1 MAYHPDVRPDDLAFT
16 LAHGR
21 TEFAVRAALRAG
33 SVADL
38 RQQLAA
44 LADGAPPALDP
55 AAAAWVAGGRL
66 DLAAIGDCSH
76 AMRVPLPGH
85 PLFRERHWVDARPAP
100 PAGSAG
106 PAGPA
111 RPADDGAAL
120 ADRVRDVLARTLDA
134 PDLGP
139 DDDFY
144 DLGLDSMRAVE
155 VVTLLRDTTGL
166 PLAFEEFDGLR
177 TLSELTDHLRAKLTP
192 VTAAPVAAPAA
203 RTTSVDGHRH
213 LLTRIRA
220 GSAPG
225 NVFFLPPAGGTTAAY
240 IDLSRHLSDPRTL
253 WALSHP
259 TGQADGAGTIREL
272 ARLYTGLVRD
282 QQPTGPYVL
291 AGYSFGGS
299 VAFEMAAELE
309 RDGHAVERVVMLD
322 SHPPEAYLGGSADT
336 RAFLAAFPVLVGE
349 ILPGA
354 RRSGP
359 TGPASLEEIVESLG
373 DASWSAAMKA
383 ELVRF
388 FHVWQANHE
397 ALKRWLPDRPLAADI
412 VVLTAQEQENQDIMS
427 LLDIRPT
434 ERKLWA
440 QHTSGQ
446 VVVLPV
452 PGDHYSMLRSPENLP
467 HLGRAVD
474 QALRLPTT

>member
-1 MAYHPDVRPDDLAFT
+1 
-16 LAHGR
+16 
-21 TEFAVRAALRAG
+21 
-33 SVADL
+33 
-38 RQQLAA
+38 
-44 LADGAPPALDP
+44 LADG
-55 AAAAWVAGGRL
+55 
-66 DLAAIGDCSH
+66 
-76 AMRVPLPGH
+76 
-85 PLFRERHWVDARPAP
+85 
-100 PAGSAG
+100 
-106 PAGPA
+106 
-111 RPADDGAAL
+111 
-120 ADRVRDVLARTLDA
+120 VRDVIARTLDA
-134 PDLGP
+134 PELGP

-144 DLGLDSMRAVE
+144 DLGMDSMRAVE

-177 TLSELTDHLRAKLTP
+177 TLSELTDHLRGKLTDE
-192 VTAAPVAAPAA
+192 PVAAPAV

-213 LLTRIRA
+213 LLTRVRA

-259 TGQADGAGTIREL
+259 TDSADGAGTIRDL

-309 RDGHAVERVVMLD
+309 RDGQAVERVVMLD

-336 RAFLAAFPVLVGE
+336 RAFLAAFPVLVAE
-349 ILPGA
+349 ILPDA
-354 RRSGP
+354 RPDIVAGTRP
-359 TGPASLEEIVESLG
+359 TPVAAGSLEEIVEALA

-397 ALKRWLPDRPLAADI
+397 ALKRWLPDRQLAADI
-412 VVLTAQEQENQDIMS
+412 VVLAAQEQENQDIMS

-434 ERKLWA
+434 ERKVWA
-440 QHTSGQ
+440 QHTTGQ
-446 VVVLPV
+446 VAVLPV

-467 HLGRAVD
+467 QVGKAVD
-474 QALRLPTT
+474 RALCLPAP